1 MYAILCKLPI
11 VLVDHHMLKE
21 QSAFFGSEEVLWD
34 DVEGEIVD
42 GYDGKSNRGD
52 CFAWERSSIQ
62 RIGFQISSVAL
73 SICPPKVEIN
83 YIL

>member
-52 CFAWERSSIQ
+52 CFA
-62 RIGFQISSVAL
+62 
-73 SICPPKVEIN
+73 
-83 YIL
+83 